1 MLLTLINTHKQ
12 PFQRKEHR
20 SREREKKKKKKKR
33 KNNNN
38 NVIKLLNKI
47 SELRIEWRR
56 FLKVPL
62 EISLKISIFECS
74 SFQSFEI

>member
-12 PFQRKEHR
+12 PFQRKENR
-20 SREREKKKKKKKR
+20 SREGEKKKKKKKR
-33 KNNNN
+33 KNNN